1 MWAVPSILIFWI
13 SLVLMLPGILLV
25 TLFSP
30 FLISPRAQTT
40 TGIVSVFIS
49 NILLTSISKSLYSD
63 NSLYEFCWGVTSRR
77 NCYVNEHA
85 PSFSLVFGPQVMS
98 VGFYLPGPNRYF
110 ARGDILMSS
119 SSIYILKYLQLKY
132 AVSKLQKKSRK
143 RGTAWNRWQWW
154 LLNCSRPQVRN
165 G

>member
-1 MWAVPSILIFWI
+1 MLCSHHIFSISIHCSRVRPVDLGRYRGRSYLSDSTFLSMWAVPTIVIFWI
-13 SLVLMLPGILLV
+13 SLVLMLPGILLYLV

-49 NILLTSISKSLYSD
+49 NILLTSISKSLCSD

-85 PSFSLVFGPQVMS
+85 PSFSLVFGPQCQVC
-98 VGFYLPGPNRYF
+98 
-110 ARGDILMSS
+110 
-119 SSIYILKYLQLKY
+119 
-132 AVSKLQKKSRK
+132 
-143 RGTAWNRWQWW
+143 W
-154 LLNCSRPQVRN
+154 LLSPWPQQVFRSRRHPHE
-165 G
+165 